1 MYQKLLRVRNNGSI
15 LVTSPTQLKGILL
28 SYVSTVH
35 EIDETLVTRANGI
48 TIRDELT
55 GEEINF
61 NEKLVALRNGEYFKR
76 RRTCITYMES
86 NVVDI
91 SIHPPFFKPVS
102 LALSR
107 SSLF

>member
-1 MYQKLLRVRNNGSI
+1 MFNVKIYIFTDTFRFSRSSRATEVMYQKLLRVRNNGSI

-61 NEKLVALRNGEYFKR
+61 DEKLLALRNGE
-76 RRTCITYMES
+76 
-86 NVVDI
+86 
-91 SIHPPFFKPVS
+91 
-102 LALSR
+102 
-107 SSLF
+107 

>member
-61 NEKLVALRNGEYFKR
+61 DEKLVALRNGEYFKR
-76 RRTCITYMES
+76 RERASRIW
-86 NVVDI
+86 
-91 SIHPPFFKPVS
+91 K
-102 LALSR
+102 AL
-107 SSLF
+107 